1 MKFEPMKEVLNN
13 ASYTCFSDGHKG
25 SASALPVLCPLTE
38 GRRCLPHVLK
48 NIPAV
53 GNVSMNLLVFPFQL
67 SWLAIFHLIICTE
80 LLKHS
85 DIVWAD
91 RAMTAEGGSTPRD
104 QHTPTLCI
112 MI

>member
-38 GRRCLPHVLK
+38 GRRCLQHVLK

-53 GNVSMNLLVFPFQL
+53 GKVYTNFLVFPFQ
-67 SWLAIFHLIICTE
+67 F
-80 LLKHS
+80 
-85 DIVWAD
+85 IVVSYLPPYMCETVEALRYRLGRPSND
-91 RAMTAEGGSTPRD
+91 SRGR
-104 QHTPTLCI
+104 
-112 MI
+112 